1 MGLAPST
8 VRSAADGPPPTIA
21 AAMGEVVQH
30 TLEQFF
36 RALRAADVRVSPAE
50 AIDASRAVTVTGFAD
65 RTLFKDALCSTLA
78 KSVDEVG
85 RFDAVFEIFFARDA
99 VSLPPPSASPQ
110 GEPSE
115 ADMAQ
120 VAESPLAQAV
130 LQGDA
135 TAVQQSMEEAAQRAG
150 VADIRLTTQRSRLTR
165 RLLEEMGLEEI
176 ERIIAN
182 ARRMPNDAGQGLAD
196 RLDAAR
202 RNLFEQARTYVA
214 RQHDLYAA
222 GSARELREER
232 LARKQLNADGG
243 VDPVDY
249 QLMQALVRKMA
260 KRLAAKYSRRRHV
273 ANKGHL
279 DVRKTLRRSMGY
291 GGVPFDIAFK
301 VRKVEKPSIVAI
313 CDVSKSVAA
322 AAQFLLTFLYSL
334 NEVVDR
340 LDAFAFSGRLISVND
355 ILDDHGVEQAIF
367 KVLQEIGFQQT
378 DYGQALQ
385 DFCDDHLD
393 RLDRRTT
400 VIFLGDGRSNFAD
413 PRLDLMRQ
421 IHDRSRAVIW
431 LNPEPESY
439 WGQGDSVM
447 NRYARFCHVA
457 KQCGTIAQLER
468 IIEDVLRSYVP
479 H

>member
-1 MGLAPST
+1 M
-8 VRSAADGPPPTIA
+8 
-21 AAMGEVVQH
+21 QH

-50 AIDASRAVTVTGFAD
+50 AIDASRAVAVTGYAD
-65 RTLFKDALCSTLA
+65 RTLFKDSLCATLA
-78 KSVDEVG
+78 KSAEEVD
-85 RFDAVFEIFFARDA
+85 RFDAVFDTFFARDA
-99 VSLPPPSASPQ
+99 VSMPPPSSAQNEQDASDQ
-110 GEPSE
+110 RL
-115 ADMAQ
+115 AD
-120 VAESPLAQAV
+120 SPLAQAV
-130 LQGDA
+130 LSGDGA
-135 TAVQQSMEEAAQRAG
+135 AIQQSMEEAATRAG

-176 ERIIAN
+176 ERIIAA
-182 ARRMPNDAGQGLAD
+182 ARRMPDGQGLAD

-202 RNLFEQARTYVA
+202 QGLFAQAQTYVA
-214 RQHDLYAA
+214 RQHELYAA

-232 LARKQLNADGG
+232 LIRKQLNADGG

-249 QLMQALVRKMA
+249 QLMQALVKKMA
-260 KRLAAKYSRRRHV
+260 KRLAAKYSRRRR
-273 ANKGHL
+273 AAQRGHL
-279 DVRKTLRRSMGY
+279 DVRKTLRKSMAHEGI
-291 GGVPFDIAFK
+291 PFEIAWK
-301 VRKVEKPSIVAI
+301 VKKVDKPSIVAI

-340 LDAFAFSGRLISVND
+340 MDAFAFSGRMISVND
-355 ILDDHGVEQAIF
+355 ILDDNGIEGAIF

-378 DYGQALQ
+378 DYGRSLQ
-385 DFCDDHLD
+385 DFAENHLD

-413 PRLDLMRQ
+413 PRLDIMRQ

-439 WGQGDSVM
+439 WAQGDSVM
-447 NRYARFCHVA
+447 HRYARFCHVA
-457 KQCGTIAQLER
+457 KQCATLEHLER

>member
-1 MGLAPST
+1 M
-8 VRSAADGPPPTIA
+8 
-21 AAMGEVVQH
+21 QH

-36 RALRAADVRVSPAE
+36 RALRAAEVRISPAE
-50 AIDASRAVTVTGFAD
+50 AIDASRAVTVVGYAD

-78 KSVDEVG
+78 KSADEVE
-85 RFDAVFEIFFARDA
+85 RFDAVFDTFFARDA
-99 VSLPPPSASPQ
+99 ITPPASDSKPEAPSQ
-110 GEPSE
+110 
-115 ADMAQ
+115 ADLEQA
-120 VAESPLAQAV
+120 AESPLAQAV
-130 LQGDA
+130 LNGDA
-135 TAVQQSMEEAAQRAG
+135 TAIQQSMEEAAERAG
-150 VADIRLTTQRSRLTR
+150 VAEIRLSTQRSRLTR

-182 ARRMPNDAGQGLAD
+182 ARRMPEGQGEGLAN

-202 RNLFEQARTYVA
+202 RGLFEQAQAYVA

-222 GSARELREER
+222 GSGQALREER
-232 LARKQLNADGG
+232 LIRKALNADGG

-249 QLMQALVRKMA
+249 VLMQAMVKKMA
-260 KRLAAKYSRRRHV
+260 KRLAAKYSRRRRT
-273 ANKGHL
+273 ARKGHL

-291 GGVPFDIAFK
+291 GGVPFQIEWKIKK
-301 VRKVEKPSIVAI
+301 VDKPSIVAI

-340 LDAFAFSGRLISVND
+340 MEAFAFSGRLISVND
-355 ILDDHGVEQAIF
+355 ILDENGVDGAIL

-378 DYGQALQ
+378 DYGRSLQ
-385 DFCDDHLD
+385 DFSEQHLD
-393 RLDRRTT
+393 KLDSRTT
-400 VIFLGDGRSNFAD
+400 LIFLGDGRSNFAD
-413 PRLDLMRQ
+413 PRLDLMRE

-439 WGQGDSVM
+439 WAQGDSVM
-447 NRYARFCHVA
+447 HRYARFCHVA
-457 KQCGTIAQLER
+457 KQCATIEKLER
-468 IIEDVLRSYVP
+468 IIDDVLRSYVP

>member
-1 MGLAPST
+1 M
-8 VRSAADGPPPTIA
+8 
-21 AAMGEVVQH
+21 QH

-50 AIDASRAVTVTGFAD
+50 AIDASRAVAVTGYGD
-65 RTLFKDALCSTLA
+65 RELFRDALCSTLA
-78 KSVDEVG
+78 KSADEVG
-85 RFDAVFEIFFARDA
+85 RFETVFETFFARNA
-99 VSLPPPSASPQ
+99 LSMPPPSASEQ

-115 ADMAQ
+115 EDMA
-120 VAESPLAQAV
+120 ATESSPLAQAI

-135 TAVQQSMEEAAQRAG
+135 AQIQQSMEEAAARAG

-182 ARRMPNDAGQGLAD
+182 ARRLPNGEGEGLAD
-196 RLDAAR
+196 RLDQAR
-202 RNLFEQARTYVA
+202 RDLFAGAQAYVA

-249 QLMQALVRKMA
+249 QLMQALVKKMA
-260 KRLAAKYSRRRHV
+260 KRLAAKYSRRRR
-273 ANKGHL
+273 AAQKGHL
-279 DVRKTLRRSMGY
+279 DIRKTLRRSMAH
-291 GGVPFDIAFK
+291 GGVPFNIEWK
-301 VRKVEKPSIVAI
+301 VKKVDRPSIVAI

-340 LDAFAFSGRLISVND
+340 MDAFAFSGRMISVND
-355 ILDDHGVEQAIF
+355 ILDDNGVEGAIL

-378 DYGQALQ
+378 DYGRSLQ
-385 DFCDDHLD
+385 DFAEQHLD
-393 RLDRRTT
+393 SLDRRTT

-413 PRLDLMRQ
+413 PRLDIMRQ

-457 KQCGTIAQLER
+457 KQCGTIEQLER

>member
-1 MGLAPST
+1 M
-8 VRSAADGPPPTIA
+8 
-21 AAMGEVVQH
+21 QH
-30 TLEQFF
+30 TLELFF
-36 RALRAADVRVSPAE
+36 RALRAADVKVSPAE
-50 AIDASRAVTVTGFAD
+50 AIDASRAVTVVGYAD
-65 RTLFKDALCSTLA
+65 RTLFRDALCSTLA
-78 KSVDEVG
+78 KSAEEVD
-85 RFDAVFEIFFARDA
+85 RFDSVFETFFARDS
-99 VSLPPPSASPQ
+99 VSVPPPSRSPQ

-115 ADMAQ
+115 SDMQAVAD
-120 VAESPLAQAV
+120 SPLAQAV

-135 TAVQQSMEEAAQRAG
+135 TAVQQSMEEAARRAG

-176 ERIIAN
+176 EKIIAN
-182 ARRMPNDAGQGLAD
+182 ARRMPGQEGLAD
-196 RLDAAR
+196 RLDEAR
-202 RNLFEQARTYVA
+202 RNLFGQAQSYVA

-249 QLMQALVRKMA
+249 QLMAALVKKMA
-260 KRLAAKYSRRRHV
+260 KRLAAKYSRRRHI
-273 ANKGHL
+273 AHKGHL
-279 DVRKTLRRSMGY
+279 DVRKTLRRSLAY
-291 GGVPFDIAFK
+291 GGVPFDIQFK
-301 VRKVEKPSIVAI
+301 VKKVDKPSIVAI

-340 LDAFAFSGRLISVND
+340 LEAFAFSGRMISVNE

-367 KVLQEIGFQQT
+367 QVLQQIGFQQT
-378 DYGQALQ
+378 DYGRSLQ
-385 DFCDDHLD
+385 DFSEQHLD
-393 RLDRRTT
+393 KLDRRTT
-400 VIFLGDGRSNFAD
+400 VIILGDGRSNFAD
-413 PRLDLMRQ
+413 PRLDLMKE

-439 WGQGDSVM
+439 WAQGDSVM
-447 NRYARFCHVA
+447 HRYARFCHVA
-457 KQCGTIAQLER
+457 KQCGTIEQLER
-468 IIEDVLRSYVP
+468 IIDDVLRSYVP

>member
-1 MGLAPST
+1 M
-8 VRSAADGPPPTIA
+8 
-21 AAMGEVVQH
+21 QN

-50 AIDASRAVTVTGFAD
+50 AIDASRAVAVTGYGD
-65 RTLFKDALCSTLA
+65 RTLFRDALCSTLA
-78 KSVDEVG
+78 KSADEVD
-85 RFDAVFEIFFARDA
+85 RFEAVFDTFFSRDA
-99 VSLPPPSASPQ
+99 LAMPPPSATNQ
-110 GEPSE
+110 GEPSDD
-115 ADMAQ
+115 DMAA
-120 VAESPLAQAV
+120 AESSPLAQAV
-130 LQGDA
+130 LQGDNA
-135 TAVQQSMEEAAQRAG
+135 QIQQAMEEAAARAG
-150 VADIRLTTQRSRLTR
+150 VAEIRLTTQRSRLTR

-182 ARRMPNDAGQGLAD
+182 ARRMPDGAGQGLAD
-196 RLDAAR
+196 RLDEAR
-202 RNLFEQARTYVA
+202 RNLFTEAQAYVG

-232 LARKQLNADGG
+232 LAKKQLNADGG

-249 QLMQALVRKMA
+249 QLMQALVKKMA
-260 KRLAAKYSRRRHV
+260 KRLAAKYSRRRR
-273 ANKGHL
+273 AAQKGHL
-279 DVRKTLRRSMGY
+279 DVRKTLRKSMAH
-291 GGVPFDIAFK
+291 GGVPFQIEWK
-301 VRKVEKPSIVAI
+301 VKKVDRPSIVAI

-340 LDAFAFSGRLISVND
+340 MDAFAFSGRLISVNNV
-355 ILDDHGVEQAIF
+355 LDDNAVEGAIL

-378 DYGQALQ
+378 DYGRSLQ
-385 DFCDDHLD
+385 DFADQHLD
-393 RLDRRTT
+393 SLDRRTT

-413 PRLDLMRQ
+413 PRLDIMRQ

-439 WGQGDSVM
+439 WAQGDSVM
-447 NRYARFCHVA
+447 HRYARFCHVA
-457 KQCGTIAQLER
+457 KQCGTIEQLER
-468 IIEDVLRSYVP
+468 IIDDVLRSYVP

>member
-1 MGLAPST
+1 M
-8 VRSAADGPPPTIA
+8 
-21 AAMGEVVQH
+21 QH

-50 AIDASRAVTVTGFAD
+50 AIDASRAVAVTGYAD
-65 RTLFKDALCSTLA
+65 RTLFKDSLCATLA
-78 KSVDEVG
+78 KSAEEVD
-85 RFDAVFEIFFARDA
+85 RFDAVFDTFFARDA
-99 VSLPPPSASPQ
+99 VSMPPPSSAQNEQDASDQ
-110 GEPSE
+110 RL
-115 ADMAQ
+115 AD
-120 VAESPLAQAV
+120 SPLAQAV
-130 LQGDA
+130 LSGDGA
-135 TAVQQSMEEAAQRAG
+135 AIQQSMEEAATRAG

-176 ERIIAN
+176 ERIIAG
-182 ARRMPNDAGQGLAD
+182 ARRMPDGQGLAD

-202 RNLFEQARTYVA
+202 QGLFAQAQAYVA
-214 RQHDLYAA
+214 RQHELYAA

-232 LARKQLNADGG
+232 LIRKQLNADGG

-249 QLMQALVRKMA
+249 QLMQALVKKMA
-260 KRLAAKYSRRRHV
+260 KRLAAKYSRRRR
-273 ANKGHL
+273 AAQRGHL
-279 DVRKTLRRSMGY
+279 DVRKTLRKSMAHEGI
-291 GGVPFDIAFK
+291 PFEIAWK
-301 VRKVEKPSIVAI
+301 VKKVDKPSIVAI

-340 LDAFAFSGRLISVND
+340 MDAFAFSGRMISVND
-355 ILDDHGVEQAIF
+355 ILDDNGIEGAIF

-378 DYGQALQ
+378 DYGRSLQ
-385 DFCDDHLD
+385 DFAENHLD

-413 PRLDLMRQ
+413 PRLDIMRQ

-439 WGQGDSVM
+439 WAQGDSVM
-447 NRYARFCHVA
+447 HRYARFCHVA
-457 KQCGTIAQLER
+457 KQCATLEHLER

>member
-1 MGLAPST
+1 MQG
-8 VRSAADGPPPTIA
+8 
-21 AAMGEVVQH
+21 

-36 RALRAADVRVSPAE
+36 RALRAVDVRVSPAE
-50 AIDASRAVTVTGFAD
+50 AIDATRAVAVTGFSD
-65 RTLFKDALCSTLA
+65 RTLFKDALCATLA
-78 KSVDEVG
+78 KSADEVQ
-85 RFDAVFEIFFARDA
+85 RFDATFEAFFARDRA
-99 VSLPPPSASPQ
+99 EETERQAELS
-110 GEPSE
+110 ESE
-115 ADMAQ
+115 AAQ

-135 TAVQQSMEEAAQRAG
+135 TAVQQSMEEAARRAG
-150 VADIRLTTQRSRLTR
+150 VAEIRLTTQKSRMTR

-176 ERIIAN
+176 EAIIAR
-182 ARRMPNDAGQGLAD
+182 ARRLPQGEGEALAD

-202 RNLFEQARTYVA
+202 SRLFQQAQAYVQ

-222 GSARELREER
+222 TSARELREER
-232 LARKQLNADGG
+232 LVRKQLNADGG

-249 QLMQALVRKMA
+249 ALMQQLVKKMA
-260 KRLAAKYSRRRHV
+260 KRLAAKYARRRR
-273 ANKGHL
+273 AAQKGHL
-279 DVRKTLRRSMGY
+279 DVRKTLRRSTAY
-291 GGVPFDIAFK
+291 GGVPFDIAWK
-301 VRKVEKPSIVAI
+301 VKKVEKPSIVVI

-340 LDAFAFSGRLISVND
+340 LDAFAFSGRLIPVGD
-355 ILDDHGVEQAIF
+355 ILDENDVEGAIF
-367 KVLQEIGFQQT
+367 QVLREIGFQQT
-378 DYGQALQ
+378 DYGRALQ

-393 RLDRRTT
+393 RLDRKTT

-447 NRYARFCHVA
+447 DRYARFCHVA
-457 KQCGTIAQLER
+457 KQCGTLAQLER

>member
-1 MGLAPST
+1 M
-8 VRSAADGPPPTIA
+8 
-21 AAMGEVVQH
+21 QH

-50 AIDASRAVTVTGFAD
+50 AIDASRAVSVTGFAD
-65 RTLFKDALCSTLA
+65 RTLFKDSLCATLA
-78 KSVDEVG
+78 KSSEEVD
-85 RFDAVFEIFFARDA
+85 RFDAVFETFFARDT
-99 VSLPPPSASPQ
+99 VSLPPPSASEQ

-120 VAESPLAQAV
+120 VADSPLAQAI
-130 LQGDA
+130 LQGDS
-135 TAVQQSMEEAAQRAG
+135 TAVQQAMEEAARRAG
-150 VADIRLTTQRSRLTR
+150 VAEIRLTTQRSRLTR
-165 RLLEEMGLEEI
+165 RLMEEMGVEEI

-182 ARRMPNDAGQGLAD
+182 ARRIPNGEGEGLAN
-196 RLDAAR
+196 RLDEAR
-202 RNLFEQARTYVA
+202 RALFAEAQTYVA

-222 GSARELREER
+222 ASAQGLREER
-232 LARKQLNADGG
+232 LIRKQLNADGG

-249 QLMQALVRKMA
+249 QLMQGLVRKMA
-260 KRLAAKYSRRRHV
+260 KRLAAKYSRRRRTSLR
-273 ANKGHL
+273 GHL
-279 DVRKTLRRSMGY
+279 DVRRTLRRSMAY
-291 GGVPFDIAFK
+291 DGVPFDIAWK
-301 VRKVEKPSIVAI
+301 VKKVDKPSIVAI

-334 NEVVDR
+334 NEVVER
-340 LDAFAFSGRLISVND
+340 MDAFAFSGRLISVND

-367 KVLQEIGFQQT
+367 KVLQQIGFQQT
-378 DYGQALQ
+378 DYGTALQ
-385 DFCDDHLD
+385 DFCDQHLD

-439 WGQGDSVM
+439 WAQGDSVM
-447 NRYARFCHVA
+447 YRYARFCHVA
-457 KQCGTIAQLER
+457 KQCATLEQLER

>member
-1 MGLAPST
+1 M
-8 VRSAADGPPPTIA
+8 
-21 AAMGEVVQH
+21 QH

-50 AIDASRAVTVTGFAD
+50 AIDASRAVMVTGFAD
-65 RTLFKDALCSTLA
+65 RALFKDALCATLA
-78 KSVDEVG
+78 KSADEVT
-85 RFDAVFEIFFARDA
+85 RFDSVFDTFFARDA
-99 VSLPPPSASPQ
+99 TPPPPPEGRPPPSA
-110 GEPSE
+110 
-115 ADMAQ
+115 ADSAA
-120 VAESPLAQAV
+120 AEGSPLAQAV
-130 LQGDA
+130 LEGDSA
-135 TAVQQSMEEAAQRAG
+135 AIQQSMEAAAARAG

-182 ARRMPNDAGQGLAD
+182 ARRMPDGAGEGLAD
-196 RLDAAR
+196 RMEGAR
-202 RNLFEQARTYVA
+202 RDLFEQAQAYVA

-249 QLMQALVRKMA
+249 QLMAALVKKMA
-260 KRLAAKYSRRRHV
+260 KRLATKYARRRR
-273 ANKGHL
+273 AARLGHL
-279 DVRKTLRRSMGY
+279 DVRRTLRRSMAY
-291 GGVPFDIAFK
+291 GGVPFEIAWK
-301 VRKVEKPSIVAI
+301 VKKIDKPSIVAI

-340 LDAFAFSGRLISVND
+340 MDAFAFSGRMISVND
-355 ILDDHGVEQAIF
+355 ILDDNGVESAIL

-378 DYGQALQ
+378 DYGRSLE
-385 DFCDDHLD
+385 DFCEKHLD

-413 PRLDLMRQ
+413 PRLDLMKL
-421 IHDRSRAVIW
+421 IHDRARAVIW

-439 WGQGDSVM
+439 WAQGDSVM
-447 NRYARFCHVA
+447 HRYARFCHVA
-457 KQCGTIAQLER
+457 KQCGTLEQLER
-468 IIEDVLRSYVP
+468 VIDDVLRSYVP